1 MPILSNFGNYKNFG
15 LLIIRVGLGI
25 MFIYHGLPKL
35 EGGQSLWEKLGSSM
49 GVLSI
54 HFAPLFWGLACAIVE
69 TVGGLFLILGFW
81 FRPVCVLL
89 IFNLL
94 VAALVSYKAGGLGD
108 ASHAIE
114 DGITFIGLLFL
125 GPGKYSID
133 KK

>member
-1 MPILSNFGNYKNFG
+1 MPILSNLSNYKNFG
-15 LLIIRVGLGI
+15 LLIIRLGLGI
-25 MFIYHGLPKL
+25 MFIYHGVPKL
-35 EGGQSLWEKLGSSM
+35 QGGEKQWEQLGASM
-49 GVLSI
+49 GVLGI
-54 HFAPLFWGLACAIVE
+54 HFAPMVWGLACAIVE

-89 IFNLL
+89 IINLA
-94 VAALVSYKAGGLGD
+94 VAALVSYKGGGLGD

-114 DGITFIGLLFL
+114 DAVTFLGLLFL